1 MNTKIFF
8 WNVRGLNDPDKH
20 APFCQWLASH
30 QPSFGVILE
39 SHIKNHNLSHLMN
52 KLCRGWNYTSNHSM
66 DEDGRI
72 ILIWKDTV
80 ALRVLQQSKQAVTCE
95 IKLPGSQPFVYTAVY
110 ASNEAEE
117 RTDLW
122 VELLNTANAFALDQV
137 PWIMGGDFNQI
148 MHFSEHSN
156 PDVNCLSSRMVEFK
170 DCLTQTGLYDLR
182 YQGPVFTWTNKQP
195 DSPVA
200 KKLDRLLI
208 NSQVLNLFPNCSS
221 FFLPALTS
229 DHSPCILDL
238 AYKTPTHGTRPFKFY
253 NYLTKH
259 PNFLQVVDDAW
270 AQAGSIAWNLSA
282 LCSCYKLCRYK

>member
-1 MNTKIFF
+1 
-8 WNVRGLNDPDKH
+8 
-20 APFCQWLASH
+20 
-30 QPSFGVILE
+30 
-39 SHIKNHNLSHLMN
+39 
-52 KLCRGWNYTSNHSM
+52 M
-66 DEDGRI
+66 DEESRI

-95 IKLPGSQPFVYTAVY
+95 IKLPGSQPFVYTAIY

-122 VELLNTANAFALDQV
+122 VELLNTSNTFSLDQV
-137 PWIMGGDFNQI
+137 PWIMGGDFNQV

-156 PDVNCLSSRMVEFK
+156 PEVNCLSSRMVEFK
-170 DCLTQTGLYDLR
+170 DCLTQIGLYDLR

-195 DSPVA
+195 DFPVA

-221 FFLPALTS
+221 FFLPALTY
-229 DHSPCILDL
+229 DRSPCILDL
-238 AYKTPTHGTRPFKFY
+238 AYKISTHGIRPFKFY

-259 PNFLQVVDDAW
+259 RTFFRWLMTHGHKPEA
-270 AQAGSIAWNLSA
+270 LSGT
-282 LCSCYKLCRYK
+282 